1 MRESKFQFTVE
12 FTGLDPFA
20 QRAALS
26 EILAAQPGVGAVT
39 SDTMTQRCPIARLQ
53 VSVSF
58 ETGAIGRRLYN
69 KLSKLISKQPELLL
83 IGRECCLTDLYFDRD
98 QS

>member
-20 QRAALS
+20 QRTALS
-26 EILAAQPGVGAVT
+26 EILAAQPGVGEVN
-39 SDTMTQRCPIARLQ
+39 SDTMTQRCPIAHLQ

-69 KLSKLISKQPELLL
+69 KLSKLISKQPEVQLLS
-83 IGRECCLTDLYFDRD
+83 RQCCLTDLFFDRD
-98 QS
+98 